1 MRHYAIYYCTNLSN
15 ATCWRRKLEATLLER
30 KVLFYFVPR
39 CSITR
44 YIITTLSNAC
54 RRGKLEAS
62 TLLEQKAIFA
72 SFVSRCVI
80 TRYIIPQ
87 RRRTQRRR
95 REPRGGNTVLQRD
108 YREIRSFQYRAAV
121 FPHRLHSMGNKSCE
135 CLPTYRRARSN
146 LIWYVHRYAHTYAHG
161 FVRRSRVR
169 AGNMRRRDTV
179 CQRRSGTNGGSST
192 GEERTNDTRRACLC
206 APGAKIPRCL
216 LCHPRRCPNRVRLLS
231 GRPLLTDNGEEH
243 RLLRKTARSPSRTA
257 FGRFAN
263 TNVCLRVVRF
273 DLLNKQDA
281 GDRSVASYE
290 SHVLVYRANTRK
302 YSARYFRWRPQT
314 GGKLLRACFSCT
326 HCRALSF

>member
-1 MRHYAIYYCTNLSN
+1 MLKEETWSNAIWTKGPFLFRIAMQHYAIYYHNPVECMSKGETWSNVAWTKSNLCFIRIAMRHYAIYYSATPSN
-15 ATCWRRKLEATLLER
+15 ATT
-30 KVLFYFVPR
+30 
-39 CSITR
+39 
-44 YIITTLSNAC
+44 
-54 RRGKLEAS
+54 S
-62 TLLEQKAIFA
+62 TGT
-72 SFVSRCVI
+72 S
-80 TRYIIPQ
+80 
-87 RRRTQRRR
+87 R
-95 REPRGGNTVLQRD
+95 REYGVAD

-121 FPHRLHSMGNKSCE
+121 FPHRLHSMGNKSWRE

-179 CQRRSGTNGGSST
+179 CQRRSGMNGGSST

-216 LCHPRRCPNRVRLLS
+216 LCYTRRYPNRVRLLS
-231 GRPLLTDNGEEH
+231 GCPLLTDSGEEH

-290 SHVLVYRANTRK
+290 SHALVYRANTRK